1 MHPGPL
7 VLVEG
12 ASDERAVVTLA
23 RRLNR
28 DLDGVDVVPLHGI
41 TNLGKHLVGADHRR
55 RTLGLY
61 DASAA
66 TYVAKVLA
74 RTGTDPA
81 GFHCCDAD
89 LEDELIRAVGTE
101 RVLQV
106 IAAEGGLASFE
117 TLQKQAAHRDR
128 PVAAQLHRF
137 FSSHSGHK
145 LRYAGLLVEA
155 LDLARAP
162 APLGRLLD
170 SL

>member
-1 MHPGPL
+1 
-7 VLVEG
+7 
-12 ASDERAVVTLA
+12 
-23 RRLNR
+23 
-28 DLDGVDVVPLHGI
+28 
-41 TNLGKHLVGADHRR
+41 

-81 GFHCCDAD
+81 GFHRCDAD
-89 LEDELIRAVGTE
+89 LEDELIRSVGTE

-106 IAAEGGLASFE
+106 IATEGGLASFQ

-128 PVAAQLHRF
+128 PVSAQLHRF

-155 LDLARAP
+155 LDLDRVP
-162 APLGRLLD
+162 PPLAGLVS